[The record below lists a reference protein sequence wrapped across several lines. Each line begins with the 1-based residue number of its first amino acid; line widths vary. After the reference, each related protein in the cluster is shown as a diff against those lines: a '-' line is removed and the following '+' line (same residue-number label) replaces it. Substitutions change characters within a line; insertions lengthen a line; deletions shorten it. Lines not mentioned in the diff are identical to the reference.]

1 MEAEKR
7 MMGYL
12 PPYWEKSAEMQ
23 QILKTEGAEIDTLNE
38 RIKYIYLDAFIM
50 RASEERIAEWEQWL
64 KLPPAGTLDERRRRI
79 LSYFQVFVKLNEGV
93 IKTLVAVIYN
103 GARAKVAFVDGEIK
117 IVVVPLPENYLDTD
131 TSLLIS
137 QLEPK
142 KPCHIG
148 VSAKRFQCT
157 WGDINRE
164 FKTWAEAKAKRP
176 TWRDILLHVP
186 DDIEV

>member
-1 MEAEKR
+1 MSAEKR

-12 PPYWEKSAEMQ
+12 PPYWHDSAEMQ

-38 RIKYIYLDAFIM
+38 RIESIYLDAFIM
-50 RASEERIAEWEQWL
+50 SASESRIAEWEKWL

-93 IKTLVAVIYN
+93 IKTLVAMLYRD
-103 GARAKVAFVDGEIK
+103 ARAKVVFSDGEIK
-117 IVVVPLPENYLDTD
+117 IVIIPLPENYLDTD
-131 TSLLIS
+131 TTLLIE
-137 QLEPK
+137 QLAPK

-148 VSAKRFQCT
+148 VSASRFQCT

-164 FKTWAEAKAKRP
+164 FDTWAEAKAKRP

-186 DDIEV
+186 EDIEI